1 MALCVA
7 MCWEMVAMAGS
18 YAGGENNSLRPL
30 TLPGKLDEPCRLPIG
45 EKCFTETEWYA
56 HLAGNRHDDE
66 ISPIRVVSLT
76 RNDDGRTF
84 FRTQLI
90 RERKWHQDDIAK

>member
-30 TLPGKLDEPCRLPIG
+30 TLPLNCKIIDDDLITVERDAMNLDLTSVAVVTVVTPVAAI
-45 EKCFTETEWYA
+45 
-56 HLAGNRHDDE
+56 E
-66 ISPIRVVSLT
+66 I
-76 RNDDGRTF
+76 
-84 FRTQLI
+84 
-90 RERKWHQDDIAK
+90 E